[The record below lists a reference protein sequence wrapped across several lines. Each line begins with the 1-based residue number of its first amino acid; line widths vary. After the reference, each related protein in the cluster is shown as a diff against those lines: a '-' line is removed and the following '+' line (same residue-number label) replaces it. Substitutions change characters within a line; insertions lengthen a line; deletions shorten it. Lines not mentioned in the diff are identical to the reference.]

1 MNTHISYAPKF
12 EPWDSSHWSILVLH
26 PQGPDL
32 SMEPW
37 IETVHLNPPRQWN
50 HVESFGQT
58 KLKRFHDQYQKGCF
72 QHIGC
77 LRKRKKHCRAKC
89 WCPTETM
96 KKVLD
101 LLDLRSNRGVLYR
114 TQRILSKLSSRQVVW
129 HACTWIQRLQIA
141 FKLSTCELLPVFFSS
156 PSPHFPNEKEHPP
169 PHMGTHF
176 YTCVFKLYKER
187 TSPMS
192 PFCHGGLS
200 ASCPI
205 TPSSH
210 ACPGASACGCRKP
223 CK

>member
-1 MNTHISYAPKF
+1 
-12 EPWDSSHWSILVLH
+12 
-26 PQGPDL
+26 
-32 SMEPW
+32 MEPW

-77 LRKRKKHCRAKC
+77 LRKRKKHCCAKC

-114 TQRILSKLSSRQVVW
+114 TQRILSKLSCRQVVW

-156 PSPHFPNEKEHPP
+156 PSRKKNLSTATYGYALLYLCIQIIQGEDLTHV
-169 PHMGTHF
+169 THF
-176 YTCVFKLYKER
+176 ATE
-187 TSPMS
+187 
-192 PFCHGGLS
+192 
-200 ASCPI
+200 
-205 TPSSH
+205 
-210 ACPGASACGCRKP
+210 ASAPVVRSHRRQMHVLEPRREANNGI
-223 CK
+223 